1 MKKARSKIH
10 QSDQGNGD
18 KHGPQRTCVGC
29 RKSLDQDQL
38 VRYVLSP
45 QGEVVVDYRKKLPGR
60 GVYTCFDYQCIE
72 TAVNRGQLCRSLRG
86 GDRPTASELW
96 RVLHG
101 QAQCKALDLIGMARK
116 AGQVVSGTRQVLSE
130 LQGGKEFGLL
140 VRACDLSPTIAE
152 KVDRAA
158 TRSNVACFPVF
169 SKELLGSLLG
179 KSERGV
185 VALKYGSL
193 AVAIKNE
200 LERLNKFA
208 GEFNG

>member
-1 MKKARSKIH
+1 
-10 QSDQGNGD
+10 
-18 KHGPQRTCVGC
+18 
-29 RKSLDQDQL
+29 

-60 GVYTCFDYQCIE
+60 GVYTCFDLECVE
-72 TAVNRGQLCRSLRG
+72 TAVKRGQFCRSLRG
-86 GDRPTASELW
+86 GEGPSANDLW
-96 RVLHG
+96 RVLHD
-101 QAQCKALDLIGMARK
+101 QAYCKALDLIGMARK

-130 LQGGKEFGLL
+130 LQAGKEFGVL
-140 VRACDLSPTIAE
+140 VRAADLSVDIAE
-152 KVDRAA
+152 KVDKAA
-158 TRSNVACFPVF
+158 RRSAVPCFALF
-169 SKELLGSLLG
+169 SKELLGGLLG

-193 AVAIKNE
+193 AVAIMNE

>member
-10 QSDQGNGD
+10 QSDQGNDD
-18 KHGPQRTCVGC
+18 KHAPQRTCVGC
-29 RKSLDQDQL
+29 RKSLDQDLL

-60 GVYTCFDYQCIE
+60 GVYTCFDYECIE
-72 TAVNRGQLCRSLRG
+72 SAVKRGQLCRSLRG

-96 RVLHG
+96 QVLHA
-101 QAQCKALDLIGMARK
+101 QAQCRALDLIGMARK
-116 AGQVVSGTRQVLSE
+116 AGQVVSGTRQVLTE
-130 LQGGKEFGLL
+130 LQCGKEFGLL
-140 VRACDLSPTIAE
+140 VRAADLSPTIAE

-158 TRSNVACFPVF
+158 NRSNVVCFPVF

-193 AVAIKNE
+193 AVAIQNE

>member
-10 QSDQGNGD
+10 QSDQGD
-18 KHGPQRTCVGC
+18 DVKHGPQRTCVGC

-60 GVYTCFDYQCIE
+60 GVYTCFEFDCIE
-72 TAVNRGQLCRSLRG
+72 TAVKRGQLCRSLRG
-86 GDRPTASELW
+86 GDGPSANELW
-96 RVLHG
+96 QVL
-101 QAQCKALDLIGMARK
+101 QAQVQCKALDLIGMARK

-130 LQGGKEFGLL
+130 LQAGKEFGLL
-140 VRACDLSPTIAE
+140 VRAADLSPAIAE

-158 TRSNVACFPVF
+158 CRSDVTCFAAF

>member
-10 QSDQGNGD
+10 QSDQGNDD

-29 RKSLDQDQL
+29 RKSLDQDLL

-45 QGEVVVDYRKKLPGR
+45 QGEVVVDYRRKLPGR
-60 GVYTCFDYQCIE
+60 GVYTCFDLECVE
-72 TAVNRGQLCRSLRG
+72 SAVKRGHLCRSLRG

-96 RVLHG
+96 RVLHD

-116 AGQVVSGTRQVLSE
+116 AGQVVSGTRQVLTE

-140 VRACDLSPTIAE
+140 VRAADLSPAIAE

-158 TRSNVACFPVF
+158 DRSNVTCFPVF

-193 AVAIKNE
+193 AVAINNE
-200 LERLNKFA
+200 LERLSKFA